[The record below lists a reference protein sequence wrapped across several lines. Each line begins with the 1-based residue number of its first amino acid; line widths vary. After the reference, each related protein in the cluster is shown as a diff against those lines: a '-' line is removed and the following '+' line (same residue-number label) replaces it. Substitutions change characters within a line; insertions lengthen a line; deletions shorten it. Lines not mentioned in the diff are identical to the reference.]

1 MRQEFCC
8 PAKIITGDGS
18 ASSVGAEVQL
28 LGGTRVLVVTD
39 KILHEKTDCVSTV
52 VESLKVAGVAVEVFD
67 DVEPDPAVATARR
80 SAAFANLFKPNLLV
94 GLGGGSALDV
104 AKATAAVLANDA
116 PLEQMWGVGNVP
128 KPALPMILMPTTAG
142 TGSEVT
148 PNSILTDVKPDGGHM
163 KKGIVSPHILAR
175 TAIVDP
181 LLTVTA
187 PPAVTAATGMDALTH
202 AIETY
207 VSRNAQPLTLP
218 LAFEAIRGISKYLRR
233 AFANADDLEARRH
246 LAYASMQAGLAFANG
261 FLGGVHA
268 IAMAMGGQFGVPHGV
283 ANALM
288 LPYVMDFNEMA
299 AAEKFARIAENMGES
314 IAGLSERD
322 AAHLAT
328 LAVHRLVTDLD
339 LPHTLAEVKIPPESI
354 SALAQESFG
363 NQRLLKNNPRSAS
376 VRDLTGILE
385 AASGSVRNRSC

>member
-1 MRQEFCC
+1 MPQEFSC
-8 PAKIITGDGS
+8 PAKIITGDES
-18 ASSVGAEVQL
+18 ASSVGIQAQL
-28 LGGTRVLVVTD
+28 LGGTRVVVVTD
-39 KILHEKTDCVSTV
+39 KILHDKTDCVSRA
-52 VESLKVAGVAVEVFD
+52 VESLKTAGLAVDVYD
-67 DVEPDPAVATARR
+67 DVEPDPAVVSAHHSATFAR
-80 SAAFANLFKPNLLV
+80 AFQPDVLV

-104 AKATAAVLANDA
+104 AKATAAVLANEA

-128 KPALPMILMPTTAG
+128 KPGIPMILMPTTAG

-175 TAIVDP
+175 AAIIDP

-202 AIETY
+202 AIESY

-218 LAFEAIRGISKYLRR
+218 LSLEAIGKISKYLRR
-233 AFANADDLEARRH
+233 AVANGDDLEARRH
-246 LAYASMQAGLAFANG
+246 MAYASMLAGLAFANG
-261 FLGGVHA
+261 YLGGVHA
-268 IAMAMGGQFGVPHGV
+268 IAMAMGGQFCVAHGI

-288 LPYVMDFNEMA
+288 LPYVMEFNEMA
-299 AAEKFARIAENMGES
+299 ATEKFARIAEVMGEPV
-314 IAGLSERD
+314 AGLSERG

-328 LAVHRLVTDLD
+328 LAAHRLVTDVG
-339 LPHTLAEVKIPPESI
+339 LPHTLADVKISSEGIP
-354 SALAQESFG
+354 ALAKESFG

-376 VRDLTGILE
+376 LENLTAILE
-385 AASGSVRNRSC
+385 AASGPVH